1 MLRATQKQ
9 SENTTIARTRNAA
22 KESTKQQVME
32 LVYIGRASKVSVEN
46 HRPTLMFKVSMRIA
60 TSQRMKANDG
70 THQQRLI

>member
-1 MLRATQKQ
+1 MLRAMQKQ
-9 SENTTIARTRNAA
+9 SETTIIGRTKIAA

-32 LVYIGRASKVSVEN
+32 IVYIERASKVSVEN